1 MCWEAGKVARDKLK
15 KRIAIFQEGVII
27 RKKEIEQAKLAIL
40 KEEAELAK
48 LTKEE
53 KILKDI
59 VEQLKGNIFFCYQ
72 SFFFFYSNKISMDT
86 HIRERG
92 MQHGNFLWV
101 QLISVCSQ
109 TN

>member
-1 MCWEAGKVARDKLK
+1 MCGEAGKVARDKLK
-15 KRIAIFQEGVII
+15 KRIAIYQEGVII
-27 RKKEIEQAKLAIL
+27 RKQEVEQAKLAIL

-53 KILKDI
+53 KILKEI

-72 SFFFFYSNKISMDT
+72 SFFPSNKIFMYT
-86 HIRERG
+86 HIKDRG
-92 MQHGNFLWV
+92 MLHGNFLWL
-101 QLISVCSQ
+101 LISICSQ